1 MDDFQSPVIMYECIK
16 SPCSLCFSSGVC
28 QWLSP
33 VRLCDLMDCSLLL
46 CFWNFP
52 GKNAGIGFH
61 SLLQGIFPTL
71 VSNPRLLHRRNILYC
86 LSQLGNPNGKFKV
99 QSLSHVR
106 LSATLGTAPYQAP
119 PSMGFSR
126 QEYWSG
132 VPLPSPEYLPDPGIK
147 PGSLTL
153 QADTLPSEPPGKSN
167 PNGVDIKKQDL

>member
-46 CFWNFP
+46 CSWNFP
-52 GKNAGIGFH
+52 GKNAGVGCH

-71 VSNPRLLHRRNILYC
+71 VSNTRLLHHGNIPYC

-99 QSLSHVR
+99 QSLSCVR
-106 LSATLGTAPYQAP
+106 LSATLWTVAHQAP
-119 PSMGFSR
+119 PSMGFFQARVLEWGAIAFSR
-126 QEYWSG
+126 VSSRPRDRTRVSHIVG
-132 VPLPSPEYLPDPGIK
+132 RHFAI
-147 PGSLTL
+147 
-153 QADTLPSEPPGKSN
+153 
-167 PNGVDIKKQDL
+167 